1 LKKLN
6 GTTAVKIADSGS
18 IQCYENAS
26 FDKNLTV
33 TGTSSLG
40 TVESILFNQNASP
53 PTLLTRSIGTKLILY
68 PSIGQFTLD
77 YSIGIESGNMFFT
90 TISSSSGYKFYAG
103 AGESNVVCN
112 INGSG
117 DLTTK
122 AGVNCKSLT
131 VSSNSNSTIAGNLT
145 VDGSLSSAKGP
156 WFCAGRINT
165 GTGGIFAD
173 YGRVSYTVRRDSQAS
188 VTITMASP
196 HPQNGNYVC
205 MASSS
210 KAFTTIENNISGLGM
225 RTSTTF
231 QIVLRNADFTTIAGD
246 TNSLTFMVV

>member
-1 LKKLN
+1 MN
-6 GTTAVKIADSGS
+6 
-18 IQCYENAS
+18 
-26 FDKNLTV
+26 
-33 TGTSSLG
+33 
-40 TVESILFNQNASP
+40 
-53 PTLLTRSIGTKLILY
+53 R
-68 PSIGQFTLD
+68 
-77 YSIGIESGNMFFT
+77 GIFFFT
-90 TISSSSGYKFYAG
+90 TQSATVSGYKFYAG

-112 INGSG
+112 ITGSG

-122 AGVNCKSLT
+122 AGINCTSLT

-145 VDGSLSSAKGP
+145 VDGSLSSTKGP

-173 YGRVSYTVRRDSQAS
+173 YGRVSYTVTRNSQAS
-188 VTITMASP
+188 VTITMLSP